1 LNAANEFN
9 QEFPT
14 LTFKLA
20 TTKLIE
26 KEEQFLKEIKELIN
40 FPL

>member
-1 LNAANEFN
+1 MNLTKHFAI
-9 QEFPT
+9 